1 MLTTARTSSGELGM
15 SAVAQGNGEE
25 AREAAAQAALEAY
38 FDGQC
43 LLGVS
48 RYERRDYRGPASNK
62 ARVGGALV
70 IQCTLLA
77 DQTPEQHTIEIN
89 DLNRPLPED
98 VIESL
103 AVGAPVVFRDYL

>member
-1 MLTTARTSSGELGM
+1 MLTTAYTSLGELGVP
-15 SAVAQGNGEE
+15 ATAQGNGEE
-25 AREAAAQAALEAY
+25 AKEAAARAALESY
-38 FDGQC
+38 FGGRR
-43 LLGVS
+43 LLGLS